1 MAESSHNEGGR
12 AGGAGSGQ
20 QEGAVLPFKRKT
32 DQKSNFKSATDEEE
46 VESAPSLKSSS
57 NPPLPELQREK

>member
-1 MAESSHNEGGR
+1 MADSNHNEGQRSGV
-12 AGGAGSGQ
+12 ASSGQ
-20 QEGAVLPFKRKT
+20 QEGGVMPFKRKT
-32 DQKSNFKSATDEEE
+32 DQKSNFKSATDEED